1 MSSSVA
7 ATTNA
12 TDTTTTTTT
21 TTTDTTTTTTT
32 TRRITPS
39 TFCPVRWY
47 EDNMERLEAEIVS
60 AYGFHPSTV
69 HWTIGAMFYG
79 NGIPHVEGTLEVFEA
94 RFKAFVKCE
103 VYQQRYEL
111 IGWYL
116 VREKM
121 SDELDP
127 RIAAKTGLGLDYV
140 RRTMSRMI
148 NDTSVPKECAH
159 VIGSAKYT
167 AHFFKIGCAYAIAN
181 APPLEI
187 ERMAEAKAERERQE
201 AERKRLKAERR
212 VYLKARQVSIAL
224 YPTPAKR
231 KQPARTNNTDT
242 TNTNTKN
249 KKSKK

>member
-1 MSSSVA
+1 MSSTA
-7 ATTNA
+7 AA

-21 TTTDTTTTTTT
+21 S
-32 TRRITPS
+32 TRRLTPS
-39 TFCPVRWY
+39 TFCPVGWY
-47 EDNMERLEAEIVS
+47 EDNMERLEAEIVG

-79 NGIPHVEGTLEVFEA
+79 NGIPHVEGTLEVFEE

-103 VYQQRYEL
+103 VYQQRFEL

-127 RIAAKTGLGLDYV
+127 RIAAQTGLGLDYV

-159 VIGSAKYT
+159 VIGSAKHT

-181 APPLEI
+181 APPVEI

-201 AERKRLKAERR
+201 AERKRLKVERR

-231 KQPARTNNTDT
+231 KQPARTTITPTTKKTNTKKT
-242 TNTNTKN
+242 NTKNTNTKN